1 MISRRQALQGVAA
14 GWANPFFS
22 PVAWAQQPGVELPP
36 EPAPARNLV
45 LPRIIEQRLD
55 NGLLVVLVP
64 RHAVPLLHATL
75 LVRAGPEL
83 DPPGQSGLAAM
94 TSTLLTKGA
103 WRRGQAV
110 GAVALA
116 RQAEALGASLASG
129 CGPRATTLA
138 LTVTPPHAQ
147 AALALLA
154 DMARTPLLAA
164 EELEHER
171 QRANDGFALAL
182 GNPGSVAGLAARRAF
197 WPDEGL
203 AATPTPASLQRLQ
216 RDDVAAFHAAQYHSA
231 RSAMVLVGDFAAEQG
246 LAWAQTYFGA
256 WRGATPGAPPPP
268 RAATPAAASAVLVDM
283 PGSGQSGV
291 VLALPLPA
299 LAPDERRIG
308 QVANALLGQGYSS
321 RLSQEIRIRKGW
333 SYDVRSE
340 LDCQPEGCLL
350 LAQAQTGHG
359 NAAGVV
365 AALREQLARLG
376 GETAAHDELAAR
388 QAALAG
394 SFARRLE
401 TVQGLAGLVLARLVQ
416 GRPLDELALELPRLL
431 AVTPAQVQA
440 FAQAHFGAAQA
451 RVVVAGDAAQIPTQ
465 WAGAADAMRVPLSQ
479 FDLDNRSLRRP

>member
-1 MISRRQALQGVAA
+1 MISRRHALRGVAA
-14 GWANPFFS
+14 AWAS
-22 PVAWAQQPGVELPP
+22 SLAWAQQPGVELPP
-36 EPAPARNLV
+36 EPAPARALA

-64 RHAVPLLHATL
+64 RHAVPLVHATL

-138 LTVTPPHAQ
+138 LTVTPPHAP

-164 EELEHER
+164 DELAHER
-171 QRANDGFALAL
+171 KRADDGFALAL
-182 GNPGSVAGLAARRAF
+182 GNPGSVAALAARRAF

-216 RDDVAAFHAAQYHSA
+216 RDDVVAFHAAQYHSA
-231 RSAMVLVGDFAAEQG
+231 RSALVLVGDLTAEQG
-246 LAWAQTYFGA
+246 LAWANTHFGGWGSA
-256 WRGATPGAPPPP
+256 AISAPQPPQ
-268 RAATPAAASAVLVDM
+268 RAATPAPASTVLVDM

-299 LAPDERRIG
+299 LGADERRIG
-308 QVANALLGQGYSS
+308 QVANAVLGLGYSS

-365 AALREQLARLG
+365 AALREQLARLSS
-376 GETAAHDELAAR
+376 ETATPVELAAR

-431 AVTPAQVQA
+431 AVTPAQVRA
-440 FAQAHFGAAQA
+440 FAQVHFSAAQA
-451 RVVVAGDAAQIPTQ
+451 RVVVAGDATHIAPQ
-465 WAGAADAMRVPLSQ
+465 WAGSAGALQLPLSQ
-479 FDLDNRSLRRP
+479 LDLDNRSLRRP